1 MSEQQPEAPAQSFV
15 PPADCDAAE
24 WGGAATV
31 YGGRCRCIVCAR
43 CGHHVA
49 NSAQGHHWN
58 WCTVTRSMRSPNFC
72 CPDPAFG
79 CELEASAPVPL
90 TASQGDRLRQ
100 MAAGHGDA
108 VEAVSRALVLAE
120 TLCGGAVLA
129 DEHRGVIPAA
139 REALRVLSGEEAGAE
154 PGAAATETMEA
165 LPVVAED
172 IRMQLAR
179 AMYDSIDRCA
189 RCKVCEHQIGAA
201 LAVLGPP
208 LERAEAKLA
217 AASRIAIKRL
227 RQIAAIE
234 ALCRKPSHVEI
245 HTEGGNIIGA
255 DLVKASDILAITGT
269 EGADHA

>member
-1 MSEQQPEAPAQSFV
+1 MSEQQPEAPALPFA
-15 PPADCDAAE
+15 PPAE

-58 WCTVTRSMRSPNFC
+58 WCTVTRSMRAPHFC

-100 MAAGHGDA
+100 MAGEDAITTAGRA
-108 VEAVSRALVLAE
+108 AAIVEAL
-120 TLCGGAVLA
+120 
-129 DEHRGVIPAA
+129 
-139 REALRVLSGEEAGAE
+139 
-154 PGAAATETMEA
+154 EA
-165 LPVVAED
+165 LPAVAED
-172 IRMQLAR
+172 IRIQLAR

-217 AASRIAIKRL
+217 E
-227 RQIAAIE
+227 IE
-234 ALCRKPSHVEI
+234 AHCRKHAEWVSLHCPDLGRPAE
-245 HTEGGNIIGA
+245 A
-255 DLVKASDILAITGT
+255 LVKAADILAITGT

>member
-1 MSEQQPEAPAQSFV
+1 MSEQQPEAPAFPFA

-24 WGGAATV
+24 WGGSATV

-58 WCTVTRSMRSPNFC
+58 WCTVTRSMRAPHFC

-79 CELEASAPVPL
+79 CELETSAPVPL

-100 MAAGHGDA
+100 MAGEDAITTAGRA
-108 VEAVSRALVLAE
+108 AAIVEAL
-120 TLCGGAVLA
+120 
-129 DEHRGVIPAA
+129 
-139 REALRVLSGEEAGAE
+139 
-154 PGAAATETMEA
+154 EA
-165 LPVVAED
+165 LPAVAED
-172 IRMQLAR
+172 IRIQLAR

-208 LERAEAKLA
+208 LARAEAKLA
-217 AASRIAIKRL
+217 EIRNLVEAGWPGLRPSSRLGSGYAIPRIL
-227 RQIAAIE
+227 A
-234 ALCRKPSHVEI
+234 
-245 HTEGGNIIGA
+245 IIGA
-255 DLVKASDILAITGT
+255 EEAK
-269 EGADHA
+269 